1 MGSEGGSRKCVSCG
15 REIPMDANVCQY
27 CGHDY
32 RVQVG
37 PAVPKEK
44 SALSLIAGI
53 LILISGIVGL
63 AMGGILMVAA
73 AAVSEGT
80 EELGD
85 WGLGDIGAA
94 GDWLTD
100 ALLVCGAIVIII
112 SLIVVLGGVF
122 GIMRK
127 HWGFVIVGGVLGLL
141 FTWPLYFVGGICA
154 LVGLILAAVSKKD
167 FD

>member
-32 RVQVG
+32 RAQAG

-44 SALSLIAGI
+44 SMLSLVGGI
-53 LILISGIVGL
+53 LILVSGIVGL
-63 AMGGILMVAA
+63 AMGGVFIIAA
-73 AAVSEGT
+73 DAVSEGT
-80 EELGD
+80 DELAD
-85 WGLGDIGAA
+85 WGLGDVGDV

-100 ALLVCGAIVIII
+100 VLLVCGGIMIVIA
-112 SLIVVLGGVF
+112 LIVVLGGVF

-127 HWGFVIVGGVLGLL
+127 HWGLVIVGGVLGLL
-141 FTWPLYFVGGICA
+141 FTWPLYFIGSVCA
-154 LVGLILAAVSKKD
+154 LVGLILVAVSKKD

>member
-1 MGSEGGSRKCVSCG
+1 MGTEGGSRKCVSCG

-32 RVQVG
+32 RVQAG

-63 AMGGILMVAA
+63 AMGGILLVAA
-73 AAVSEGT
+73 GAVSEGT
-80 EELGD
+80 DDLSE
-85 WGLGDIGAA
+85 WGLGNVGDM

-100 ALLVCGAIVIII
+100 ALLVCGAIVIIV

-127 HWGFVIVGGVLGLL
+127 HWGLVIVGGVLGLL